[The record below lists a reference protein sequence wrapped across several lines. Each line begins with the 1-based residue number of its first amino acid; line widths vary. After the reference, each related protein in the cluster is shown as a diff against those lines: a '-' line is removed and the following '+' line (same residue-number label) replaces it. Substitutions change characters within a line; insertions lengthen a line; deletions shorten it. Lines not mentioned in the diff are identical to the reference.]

1 MQQTT
6 QSNHLSKRK
15 SAWYRKNPR
24 RLIVAIVGLAALAW
38 WWTGKDATPES
49 QPLIVEIEVG
59 DIENAVT
66 AAGTL
71 QPSELIEVGAQVS
84 GQLQKLHVDAGD
96 NVEAG
101 KLLAEIDA
109 TVQFNRVE
117 ASRASLQALE
127 AQLSAREAALKLAQA
142 NAARQ
147 TRLME
152 DDASTQADF
161 DQAMNSLAS
170 AESGYTQLQSQI
182 AQSKASLAS
191 DQAQLGYTKIYAP
204 ISGTIVAIDRKEG
217 VTLNVNQQTPVIMR
231 IADLSTMTVEAQVSE
246 ADVTKLKPGMEVYF
260 TTLGSGDRRWY
271 GRLRQVLPTP
281 TVVNGVV
288 LYSALFDADNAD
300 QALLSNMTAQV
311 FFVTSSARN
320 VVKVP
325 VGALRYADE
334 AGRPTGAAESF
345 ERGERR
351 GGREGAEPPSEEE
364 RAERRAAR
372 EARGA
377 EPGGVPGSSGP
388 RSRPNS
394 ADGRQARG
402 RGAVATVQ
410 VALSDGSFEEREV
423 RVGVTSRIAA
433 EVLSGLEE
441 GDRVVAGVVRSS
453 VESQQRQND
462 ERRFG
467 GFR

>member
-6 QSNHLSKRK
+6 QSNHLSKGK
-15 SAWYRKNPR
+15 AAWYRKYPR
-24 RLIVAIVGLAALAW
+24 RLIVAVLGLAALAW

-71 QPSELIEVGAQVS
+71 QPSELIEIGAQVS

-96 NVEAG
+96 TVEAG

-127 AQLSAREAALKLAQA
+127 AQLSARDAALKLAQA

-161 DQAMNSLAS
+161 DQAVNSLAS

-246 ADVTKLKPGMEVYF
+246 ADVTKLKSGMEVYF

-281 TVVNGVV
+281 VIVNGVV
-288 LYSALFDADNAD
+288 LYSALFDVDNAD
-300 QALLSNMTAQV
+300 QALLSSMTAQV

-320 VVKVP
+320 VLKVP

-334 AGRPTGAAESF
+334 TGRPTGAAESF
-345 ERGERR
+345 ESGERR
-351 GGREGAEPPSEEE
+351 GGREGAEPPSDEE

-377 EPGGVPGSSGP
+377 EPGGAPGSGP
-388 RSRPNS
+388 RGRPDS

-410 VALSDGSFEEREV
+410 VALGDGSFEEREV

-433 EVLSGLEE
+433 EVISGLEE

-462 ERRFG
+462 DRRFG